1 VGTLVANGPAA
12 APARAKEYR
21 GEPVSQPLA
30 GQAEH
35 KQGDTIDVELR
46 LVADLGQLFVV
57 RALAATIA
65 IRQDFALDAVE
76 DVKLAVDEICSTLVP
91 RAAPGEQLSCRF
103 TASDG
108 TIGVLATIV
117 SASDAPVDQETFGWR
132 VLTTLTDSARSWVSA
147 VDDAC
152 YQISIEVSQSQPSA
166 YHS

>member
-1 VGTLVANGPAA
+1 
-12 APARAKEYR
+12 
-21 GEPVSQPLA
+21 VSQPLT

-35 KQGDTIDVELR
+35 KQGDLVDVELR

-103 TASDG
+103 IASEG
-108 TIGVLATIV
+108 RIGVQASVV
-117 SASDAPVDQETFGWR
+117 SDNPAPVDQETFGWR
-132 VLTTLTDSARSWVSA
+132 VLTTLTDEARTSVTPLGEA
-147 VDDAC
+147 G
-152 YQISIEVSQSQPSA
+152 YQVAIEVSQS
-166 YHS
+166 